1 MSELSTISI
10 KRSITI
16 RAVVTP
22 SWKEGDVFFSVNG
35 INIAESITID
45 SVIENNLTISCYPN
59 PAADY
64 VNVELNTSYETDSDI
79 YLVDNLGKVIY
90 YSNYLLNTGVNRIVI
105 PLDNVSK
112 GIYYLEVKADNFVQ
126 RVKIDVLY

>member
-1 MSELSTISI
+1 M
-10 KRSITI
+10 
-16 RAVVTP
+16 
-22 SWKEGDVFFSVNG
+22 
-35 INIAESITID
+35 
-45 SVIENNLTISCYPN
+45 
-59 PAADY
+59 
-64 VNVELNTSYETDSDI
+64 NVELNTSYETDSDI

-112 GIYYLEVKADNFVQ
+112 GIYYIEVKASNFVQ